1 MTREKDYFQEYRL
14 VQDRPS
20 RLLLSALLFGLV
32 LFPLIS
38 QGDSH
43 NYYVFVAN
51 LLFINIIIAV
61 GYNIVV
67 GNTGLISLGHS
78 GFLAVGAY
86 ASILLMTKIG
96 APFLVA
102 ILCAGLV
109 TALLGF
115 IVGLPALKLEGPYL
129 AIATL
134 GFGIAVEQV
143 LGLFKSLTGGR
154 DGIDT
159 PPYSI
164 FGHVMDTDVT
174 LGPIVLSSEKQI
186 YYVVLF
192 VMVLLTVAAA
202 RMMKSRVGRGF
213 TAVRDSAVAA
223 RALGVNVTYFKS
235 LAFAVS
241 AFYMG
246 VAGSLNAHMVSHINP
261 SQYGLMLSI
270 TMVAMI
276 VVGGLGSITGS
287 ILGAVLFTLIHQVLA
302 AQDHLNAIITGL
314 VMVLIIIFEP
324 RGLSGVWRTIVQSF
338 KRSPAVRGD

>member
-1 MTREKDYFQEYRL
+1 MNLKKDYFQEYRL
-14 VQDRPS
+14 VQG
-20 RLLLSALLFGLV
+20 RLPRVMLSALFFGLV
-32 LFPLIS
+32 IFPLIS
-38 QGDSH
+38 QGNSH

-78 GFLAVGAY
+78 GFLAIGAY
-86 ASILLMTKIG
+86 ASIILMTRIG
-96 APFLVA
+96 APFLVS
-102 ILCAGLV
+102 ILYAGFF
-109 TALLGF
+109 TALIGF

-143 LGLFKSLTGGR
+143 LGLTKSLTGGR

-164 FGHVMDTDVT
+164 FGHVMNSDVM
-174 LGPIVLSSEKQI
+174 LGPIILSSEKQM
-186 YYVVLF
+186 YYVILL
-192 VMVLLTVAAA
+192 VMIILTAFAA

-246 VAGSLNAHMVSHINP
+246 VAGSLNAHMVNHINP
-261 SQYGLMLSI
+261 SQYGLMVSI

-287 ILGAVLFTLIHQVLA
+287 ILGAVLFTLLHQVLA
-302 AQDHLNAIITGL
+302 AQAHLNAIITGL
-314 VMVLIIIFEP
+314 VMIMIIIFEP
-324 RGLSGVWRTIVQSF
+324 RGLSGVWRTILHLCERKPVI
-338 KRSPAVRGD
+338 RSD

>member
-1 MTREKDYFQEYRL
+1 MIGEKDYFQEYRL
-14 VQDRPS
+14 LQDRPS
-20 RLLLSALLFGLV
+20 RLLLSVLFIGLI

-38 QGDSH
+38 RGDSH

-51 LLFINIIIAV
+51 LLFINIITAV

-78 GFLAVGAY
+78 GFLAIGAY
-86 ASILLMTKIG
+86 ASIILMTKIG
-96 APFLVA
+96 APFPIA
-102 ILCAGLV
+102 ILSAGII
-109 TALLGF
+109 TAVLGF

-143 LGLFKSLTGGR
+143 LGLSKSLTGGM

-159 PPYSI
+159 PPYSM
-164 FGHVMDTDVT
+164 FGHVMNTDVS

-186 YYVVLF
+186 YYVILF
-192 VMVLLTVAAA
+192 VTVVLTFAAA

-223 RALGVNVTYFKS
+223 RSLGVNVTYFKS

-246 VAGSLNAHMVSHINP
+246 VAGSLNAHMVNHINP

-287 ILGAVLFTLIHQVLA
+287 ILGAVLFTLLHQILA

-324 RGLSGVWRTIVQSF
+324 RGLSGVWRTMRGFF
-338 KRSPAVRGD
+338 KRKQVVRGD

>member
-14 VQDRPS
+14 VQDRLP
-20 RLLLSALLFGLV
+20 RVLLSVLFFGLAV
-32 LFPLIS
+32 FPLIS

-78 GFLAVGAY
+78 GFLAIGAY
-86 ASILLMTKIG
+86 ASIILMTKLG
-96 APFLVA
+96 APFFVSL
-102 ILCAGLV
+102 LFAGAF

-115 IVGLPALKLEGPYL
+115 IVGLPALRLEGPYL

-159 PPYSI
+159 PPYGV
-164 FGHVMDTDVT
+164 FGHVMDHDVT
-174 LGPIVLSSEKQI
+174 LGPITLSSEKQI
-186 YYVVLF
+186 YYVILV
-192 VMVLLTVAAA
+192 VMVILTVAAA

-246 VAGSLNAHMVSHINP
+246 VAGSLNAHMVNHINP
-261 SQYGLMLSI
+261 SQYGLMVSI

-287 ILGAVLFTLIHQVLA
+287 ILGAVLFTLLHQILA
-302 AQDHLNAIITGL
+302 AQDHLNAIITGF

-324 RGLSGVWRTIVQSF
+324 RGLVGVWRTISASLGRIPVS
-338 KRSPAVRGD
+338 RSD

>member
-1 MTREKDYFQEYRL
+1 MTCEKDYFQEYRL
-14 VQDRPS
+14 IEGRFPRV
-20 RLLLSALLFGLV
+20 LLSALFFGLI

-78 GFLAVGAY
+78 GFLAIGAY
-86 ASILLMTKIG
+86 ASIILMTKLG
-96 APFLVA
+96 APFFVSLLFTGVF
-102 ILCAGLV
+102 

-115 IVGLPALKLEGPYL
+115 IVGLPALRLEGPYL

-143 LGLFKSLTGGR
+143 LGLSKSLTGGH
-154 DGIDT
+154 DGINT

-164 FGHVMDTDVT
+164 FGHVMDHDVT
-174 LGPIVLSSEKQI
+174 LGPITLSSEKQV
-186 YYVVLF
+186 YYVILV
-192 VMVLLTVAAA
+192 VMVILTAAAA

-246 VAGSLNAHMVSHINP
+246 VAGSLNAHMVNHINP
-261 SQYGLMLSI
+261 SQYGLMVSI

-287 ILGAVLFTLIHQVLA
+287 IMGAVLFTVLHQLLA
-302 AQDHLNAIITGL
+302 AQNHLNAIITGL
-314 VMVLIIIFEP
+314 VMVAIIIFEP
-324 RGLSGVWRTIVQSF
+324 RGLSGVWRTILSSF
-338 KRSPAVRGD
+338 RRTPAVRSD

>member
-1 MTREKDYFQEYRL
+1 MTRDKDYFQEYRIVRDL
-14 VQDRPS
+14 SS
-20 RLLLSALLFGLV
+20 RMILGILIFGLA
-32 LFPLIS
+32 LFPLVS
-38 QGDSH
+38 QSDYH
-43 NYYVFVAN
+43 VFVAN
-51 LLFINIIIAV
+51 ILFINIIIAV

-86 ASILLMTKIG
+86 ASIILMTKIG
-96 APFLVA
+96 APFLVSV
-102 ILCAGLV
+102 LFAGIV
-109 TALLGF
+109 TAALGF
-115 IVGLPALKLEGPYL
+115 IVGLPALRLEGPYL

-143 LGLFKSLTGGR
+143 LGLAKSLTGGR
-154 DGIDT
+154 DGVDT

-186 YYVVLF
+186 YYVILVA
-192 VMVLLTVAAA
+192 MVIMTAAAA

-261 SQYGLMLSI
+261 SQYGLMVSI

-287 ILGAVLFTLIHQVLA
+287 ILGAVLFTLLHQMLA

-314 VMVLIIIFEP
+314 VMVSIIIFEP
-324 RGLSGVWRTIVQSF
+324 RGLSGVWRTILNSF
-338 KRSPAVRGD
+338 QRTPTVRSD